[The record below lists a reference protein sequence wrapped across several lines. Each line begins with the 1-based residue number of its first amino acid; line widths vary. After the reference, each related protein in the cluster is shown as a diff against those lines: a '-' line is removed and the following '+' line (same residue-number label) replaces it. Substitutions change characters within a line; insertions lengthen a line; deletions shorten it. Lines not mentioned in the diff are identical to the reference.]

1 MLIPRLFHLTQ
12 PNIVRQHLDAFNVS
26 VRAIKSPIERFF
38 GRMNYMPKI
47 ILATTSPYRRE
58 VFGYLGIDFE
68 VEGSNI
74 DESQVE
80 RNNPEELVKQLSKLK
95 AEAVTKNHSDAIV
108 IGMDSVTYF
117 NGQILEKPKS
127 REEAFQRLKSF
138 SGNNHQFYT
147 GIYMFNT
154 VSNKAISRA
163 VKTDVFMRNLSERE
177 INKYLE
183 EDPNFNTYA
192 LGYDPVKHSSASFVQ
207 RIEGSYYNLLGGIP
221 LEVIV
226 KMLREIGYKE

>member
-1 MLIPRLFHLTQ
+1 MTR
-12 PNIVRQHLDAFNVS
+12 
-26 VRAIKSPIERFF
+26 
-38 GRMNYMPKI
+38 I

-58 VFGYLGIDFE
+58 IFGYLGIDFE
-68 VEGSNI
+68 AEGSKI

-95 AEAVTKNHSDAIV
+95 AEAVAKNHPNTIV

-127 REEAFQRLKSF
+127 KEEACQRLKSF

-147 GIYMFNT
+147 GIYMKNT
-154 VSNKAISRA
+154 ALDKALSRV
-163 VKTDVFMRNLSERE
+163 VKTEVFMRNFSDRE
-177 INKYLE
+177 INKYLN
-183 EDPNFNTYA
+183 EDPHFNTYA
-192 LGYDPVKHSSASFVQ
+192 LGYDPIKHCSASFVK

-226 KMLREIGYKE
+226 EMLSRIGYSKR